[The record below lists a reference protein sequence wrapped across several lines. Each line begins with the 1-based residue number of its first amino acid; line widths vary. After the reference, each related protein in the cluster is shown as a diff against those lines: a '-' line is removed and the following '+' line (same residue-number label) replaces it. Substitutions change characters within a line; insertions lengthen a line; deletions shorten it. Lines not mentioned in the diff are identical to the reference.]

1 MLRDTLI
8 ESMMDQEQASDAD
21 IQSSEET
28 PSASINVADPNRSM
42 IQQYPTDE
50 EPDQSS
56 FITINRKKAHLQ
68 EQFDIE
74 IKEINK

>member
-8 ESMMDQEQASDAD
+8 ECMMDQQASDAD

-28 PSASINVADPNRSM
+28 PNASINVADPNRSM
-42 IQQYPTDE
+42 IQQYATDE

-56 FITINRKKAHLQ
+56 FMTINRKKAHLQ
-68 EQFDIE
+68 DQFDIE
-74 IKEINK
+74 IKEINM